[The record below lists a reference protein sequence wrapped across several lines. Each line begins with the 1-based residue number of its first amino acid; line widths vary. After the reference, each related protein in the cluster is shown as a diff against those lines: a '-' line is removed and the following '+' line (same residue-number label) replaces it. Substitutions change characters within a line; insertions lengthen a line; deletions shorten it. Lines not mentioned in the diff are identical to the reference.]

1 MVRSV
6 TDGTNLSETTLMIDY
21 RAVLEHYHRPVP
33 RYTSYPTAP
42 QFKPGVG
49 AKLFAQSL
57 DRLDPSKP
65 VSAYIH
71 IPFCD
76 RLCWFCACHTKH
88 TLKYEPIAS
97 YMQSLAQEFQLFAAR
112 MDFRPQLGQLHLGG
126 GSPSL
131 LRGDEL
137 ALLRDSLETAFE
149 FSSDTEIS
157 VEIDPCDVDEGTISG
172 LLELGLSR
180 ASIGVQDFHPD
191 VQAAI
196 NRPQGFEITRDVVRQ
211 LRDAGIR
218 SINIDA
224 LYGLPLQTEER
235 LVRTIEQCISLQPDR
250 MALFGYAHVP
260 WLKKHQKLIRTEDLA
275 GPYERFE
282 HSQTAAGLL
291 TSAGYDAIGIDHFA
305 LPQDALA
312 TAARTGTMH
321 RNFQGYTTDSH
332 ETMIGFGASSIGRFA
347 DSYIQNT
354 VPAHKYQKDVA
365 SGILPKDNGLQLT
378 AEDRLRGH
386 VIERLMCD
394 FSIDF
399 SSLGEFTPN
408 LVNDCFEQAQA
419 FLTEDLFDLCS
430 LDGTTFSVR
439 SQARPFARIIA
450 AQFDAYYQPERFRYS
465 KAV

>member
-1 MVRSV
+1 
-6 TDGTNLSETTLMIDY
+6 MIDY
-21 RAVLEHYHRPVP
+21 KAVLEHYHRPVP

-42 QFKPGVG
+42 QFTPGVG
-49 AKLFAQSL
+49 AELFDKSL
-57 DRLDPSKP
+57 GNLNPSEP

-88 TLKYEPIAS
+88 TLKYEPIAA
-97 YMQSLAQEFQLFAAR
+97 YMETLAEEFRLFSER
-112 MDFRPQLGQLHLGG
+112 MTFRPRLGQLHLGG

-131 LRGDEL
+131 LRAGEL
-137 ALLRDSLETAFE
+137 ALLRQVLERAFE
-149 FSSDTEIS
+149 FDGDTEIS
-157 VEIDPCDVDEGTISG
+157 VEIDPCDVDPGTIEG
-172 LLELGLSR
+172 LIELGLTR
-180 ASIGVQDFHPD
+180 ASIGVQDFHPE

-196 NRPQGFEITRDVVRQ
+196 NRPQGFEITRDVVGG
-211 LRDAGIR
+211 LRDAGIK

-224 LYGLPLQTEER
+224 LYGLPLQSMDR
-235 LVRTIEQCISLQPDR
+235 LVQTIEQCISLKPDR

-260 WLKKHQKLIRTEDLA
+260 WLKKHQKLIRTDDLA

-282 HSQTAAGLL
+282 HAKTAAGLL
-291 TSAGYDAIGIDHFA
+291 VSTGYQAIGIDHFA
-305 LPQDALA
+305 LPQDTLA
-312 TAARTGTMH
+312 IAARTGTMH

-347 DSYIQNT
+347 DAYVQNT
-354 VPAHKYQKDVA
+354 VPTNKYQSDVN
-365 SGILPKDNGLQLT
+365 SGILPKDNGLKLT

-386 VIERLMCD
+386 IIERLMCD

-399 SSLGEFTPN
+399 GSLGDHVANQVES
-408 LVNDCFEQAQA
+408 CFAQAQTFVA
-419 FLTEDLFDLCS
+419 EDLFELCS
-430 LDGTTFSVR
+430 LDGTILTVQP
-439 SQARPFARIIA
+439 QARSFARIVA